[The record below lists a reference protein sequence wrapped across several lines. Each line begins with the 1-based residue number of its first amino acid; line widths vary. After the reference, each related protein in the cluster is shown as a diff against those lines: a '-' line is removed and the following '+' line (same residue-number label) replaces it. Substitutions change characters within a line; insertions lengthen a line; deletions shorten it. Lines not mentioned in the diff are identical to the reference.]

1 MVDKVMPNQLSSLWM
16 FSAAASMLIVWLESD
31 IAISLVDNNVGGF
44 TTIRFAMVVNESLS
58 RRDEK
63 PSKSLRQIDIHF
75 VVCRLIG
82 N

>member
-1 MVDKVMPNQLSSLWM
+1 M

-31 IAISLVDNNVGGF
+31 IAISLVDSNVGGF
-44 TTIRFAMVVNESLS
+44 TTIGFAMVVDKTLG

-63 PSKSLRQIDIHF
+63 PSKSLRQIDVHL